1 MSDSASN
8 LLNVSGRLPHDRRNM
23 LSVIDSYLS
32 LSDREKLSFSLSSR
46 LQSFMGQYGGVT
58 PDILSALRPYLTD
71 EGIATER
78 MPEEEI
84 GKVIRL
90 IRSKL
95 MP

>member
-1 MSDSASN
+1 
-8 LLNVSGRLPHDRRNM
+8 M

-58 PDILSALRPYLTD
+58 QDILSALSPHLTD
-71 EGIATER
+71 EGIDTER

-84 GKVIRL
+84 EKVIRL